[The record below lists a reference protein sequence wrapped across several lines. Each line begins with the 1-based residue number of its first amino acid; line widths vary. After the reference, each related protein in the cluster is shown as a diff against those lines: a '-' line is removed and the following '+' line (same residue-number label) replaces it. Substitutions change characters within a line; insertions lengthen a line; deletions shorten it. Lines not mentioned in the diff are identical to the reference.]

1 MNKPTV
7 LCELDYVAFWN
18 NGTLTFNNG
27 VGYVG
32 EEKET
37 ETHRLY
43 VAMKQFYKNSK
54 EGEG

>member
-7 LCELDYVAFWN
+7 LCELDYVAFWD
-18 NGTLTFNNG
+18 NGTLTFNDG